1 MNNEITT
8 QVAAQV
14 TAIELSE
21 QELDNVS
28 GGLSINFGDVNS
40 FASTANNSFR
50 KKTTMIE
57 QGTFAGE
64 HGSGTM
70 SSIGMED
77 IFSAAG
83 QGMVIG

>member
-8 QVAAQV
+8 QA

-21 QELDNVS
+21 QELDTVA
-28 GGLSINFGDVNS
+28 GGLSVNFGDVS
-40 FASTANNSFR
+40 KFASGASNSFR
-50 KKTTMIE
+50 KKTSLIE

-64 HGSGTM
+64 NGSGTF
-70 SSIGMED
+70 SSVGIED
-77 IFSAAG
+77 ILSSAG